1 MSHKIKKQK
10 KGSNI
15 SIGVFDSSSQSE
27 YEDTNINNNTEFSFE
42 ETKEEQSLS
51 NEIVYN
57 TVFKV
62 IDSITTLLLSNESKN
77 KYKHEFN
84 QSSYDLEIVSKCDS
98 IKFDGRHYRSFTIKI
113 EVDH

>member
-62 IDSITTLLLSNESKN
+62 IDSITTLLLSNESKSHN
-77 KYKHEFN
+77 L
-84 QSSYDLEIVSKCDS
+84 SYDRY
-98 IKFDGRHYRSFTIKI
+98 FF
-113 EVDH
+113 